1 MGVFANV
8 KGPGDF
14 LGRAILGDCLG
25 RCRDVGIIERGVQAG
40 PSMSGRAERHTL
52 GSYGWSDFAY
62 LGGDAIA
69 LLGYGLPLE
78 IVHAPIIGSPP

>member
-1 MGVFANV
+1 VLDTGNYV
-8 KGPGDF
+8 P
-14 LGRAILGDCLG
+14 
-25 RCRDVGIIERGVQAG
+25 VGSVTM
-40 PSMSGRAERHTL
+40 PVTL

-69 LLGYGLPLE
+69 LIGYGLPLE